1 MEIHIIWHGSRAYD
15 ELVQLR
21 HKLLRE
27 PLGLSFSEQDLEAEE
42 EETILAIDREQSWI
56 ACLHLRPTMGETIKL
71 RQMCVH
77 PEFQGQGLGESLIE
91 AAEEVTGELGF
102 SEIVLHA
109 RETAVGFYEKCGFAV
124 DGEPFEEVG
133 LPHRLMRKSLIEVTR
148 PVSYET

>member
-1 MEIHIIWHGSRAYD
+1 MDIHIIWHGSRAYD
-15 ELVQLR
+15 ELVHLR

-27 PLGLSFSEQDLEAEE
+27 PLGLSFSEQDLDAEY
-42 EETILAIDREQSWI
+42 EETILAITREEIWI
-56 ACLHLRPTMGETIKL
+56 ACLHLKPTDGDAIKL

-77 PEFQGQGLGESLIE
+77 PDFQGQGLGESLVN

-109 RETAVGFYEKCGFAV
+109 RETAVGFYEKCGFAI

-133 LPHRLMRKSLIEVTR
+133 LPHRLMRKSLVEVTR
-148 PVSYET
+148 PVSNET

>member
-1 MEIHIIWHGSRAYD
+1 MEIRFIWHGSPAYQ

-21 HKLLRE
+21 QKVLRE
-27 PLGLSFSEQDLEAEE
+27 PLGLSFSKQDLEAEE

-77 PEFQGQGLGESLIE
+77 PDYQGQGLGESLVK
-91 AAEEVTGELGF
+91 AAEEVTRELGF
-102 SEIVLHA
+102 SEIILHA

-133 LPHRLMRKSLIEVTR
+133 LPHRLMRKSLIDVNR
-148 PVSYET
+148 PVSNET